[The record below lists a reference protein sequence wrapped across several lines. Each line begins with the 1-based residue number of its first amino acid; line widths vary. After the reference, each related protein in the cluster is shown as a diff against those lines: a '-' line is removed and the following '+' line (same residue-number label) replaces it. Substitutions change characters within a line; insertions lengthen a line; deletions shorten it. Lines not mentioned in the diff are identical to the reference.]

1 MPLVFWNMIML
12 DMVLE
17 HLCKSLELSCM
28 AEGLFEDVYIFDMD
42 YMLNKS
48 YMLC

>member
-1 MPLVFWNMIML
+1 MPLVLWNMIML

-28 AEGLFEDVYIFDMD
+28 AEGLYDEIDIFVID
-42 YMLNKS
+42 YMSNES
-48 YMLC
+48 YIVL